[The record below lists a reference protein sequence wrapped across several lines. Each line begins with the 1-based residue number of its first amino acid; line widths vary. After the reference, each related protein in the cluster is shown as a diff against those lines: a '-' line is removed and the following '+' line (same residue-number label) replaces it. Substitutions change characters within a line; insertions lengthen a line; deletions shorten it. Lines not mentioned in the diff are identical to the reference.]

1 MTPRPPAPTR
11 HVASEPVDPRSRPT
25 VSPTSAERF
34 AARVRARRRRRRLL
48 ALVAVVLLGGVL
60 WAALWAPWATVR
72 QVEVS
77 GTSRVPA
84 GAVEAA
90 ADTELGRSMLLARA
104 GDVADRVRREQPLV
118 RDVTVTRAWP
128 STLRIAVTEREP
140 VAAVPAGDEVR
151 LVDADGVVIER
162 LTPSTSDRA
171 RRPGLPRVEV
181 DLSRPDAVATLRAC
195 VEVARG
201 LPPELRRIVRRIGAT
216 TPDRVELRLAGGARV
231 DWGSGAETPRKAE
244 VLLALLPQKA
254 SLYDV
259 RSPDTPAVRR

>member
-1 MTPRPPAPTR
+1 
-11 HVASEPVDPRSRPT
+11 V
-25 VSPTSAERF
+25 
-34 AARVRARRRRRRLL
+34 
-48 ALVAVVLLGGVL
+48 GGVV

-72 QVEVS
+72 EVQVS

-84 GAVEAA
+84 GAVVAA
-90 ADTELGRSMLLARA
+90 ADTELGRSMLLART
-104 GDVADRVRREQPLV
+104 GDVAERVRREQPLV
-118 RDVTVTRAWP
+118 AGVTVTRAWP

-162 LTPSTSDRA
+162 LTGDRA

-201 LPPELRRIVRRIGAT
+201 LPPELRRIVRRIGAS

-259 RSPDTPAVRR
+259 RSPQTPAVRK